1 MAPLDL
7 TGGLLDI
14 DADSPAGPNLE
25 LDPEFGELERAAT
38 GTPERQYGE
47 TIIPAV
53 EPEWKDVAAKA
64 EALLER
70 TRDLRVLV
78 HLAVA
83 RLHLTGLPDYAGVV
97 RTIRAL
103 LETRW
108 GHVHPQLDPEDDN
121 DPTLRANALLRLG
134 DPALVLRVLRTYPL
148 AASRR
153 EGAVS
158 WRTIG
163 ISTGAIESDAPEEK
177 KSDAVIRAAF
187 ADSGAETVGALC
199 DAVRAARR
207 DLTGITAAFD
217 ANCGFGYGPDFEPVT
232 NLLHD
237 IQHYLEK
244 YAPPAATDAGTAE
257 LVNEEE
263 TASAS
268 PQVVP
273 GAARPAVV
281 TAASLTSVDNRA
293 DALRLLDVVCRYYE
307 DHEPSSPL
315 PLLIQRA
322 RNLADK
328 NFLEILK
335 DLAPDGVGQAQMI
348 VQSREP

>member
-7 TGGLLDI
+7 TGGLPDI

-83 RLHLTGLPDYAGVV
+83 RLHLTGLADYAGVV
-97 RTIRAL
+97 GTIRAL
-103 LETRW
+103 LEARW
-108 GHVHPQLDPEDDN
+108 EHVHPQLDPEDDN

-134 DPALVLRVLRTYPL
+134 DPALVLRVLRTSPL

-187 ADSGAETVGALC
+187 VDSGAEKVGALC
-199 DAVRAARR
+199 DAVRAALR
-207 DLTGITAAFD
+207 DLTGITAVFD
-217 ANCGFGYGPDFEPVT
+217 ANCGFGYGPDFAPVT
-232 NLLHD
+232 KLLHE

-244 YAPPAATDAGTAE
+244 YAPPASPDAGTAE
-257 LVNEEE
+257 LVGEE

-268 PQVVP
+268 TGPVP

-281 TAASLTSVDNRA
+281 TPASLTSVENRA
-293 DALRLLDVVCRYYE
+293 DALRLLDLVCRYYE

-315 PLLIQRA
+315 PFLIQRA

-328 NFLEILK
+328 NFLEILQ